1 MLRAQL
7 LPHHAD
13 RLDIVDRKPANECGL
28 SQSVQ
33 RKRVGVARK
42 ALHPGKRCLARHTE
56 FLTNSKRKGDIL
68 WKVERPLV
76 APDFGAD
83 KAAAVFLCGSFQPLR
98 HNGLGS
104 EQNAALR
111 HGMAQRLRDLRQ
123 RIAHHIRMIATD
135 IRDDADVRAQNITL
149 RRLLEFRRN
158 GHAFHHQHLRVLRRR
173 AAQDRNLL
181 FDIRF
186 SPAADRF
193 LTAIDIDGQGVR
205 SRRLAEDAK
214 ASRTEPRLDQAADC

>member
-1 MLRAQL
+1 
-7 LPHHAD
+7 
-13 RLDIVDRKPANECGL
+13 
-28 SQSVQ
+28 
-33 RKRVGVARK
+33 
-42 ALHPGKRCLARHTE
+42 
-56 FLTNSKRKGDIL
+56 
-68 WKVERPLV
+68 
-76 APDFGAD
+76 
-83 KAAAVFLCGSFQPLR
+83 
-98 HNGLGS
+98 
-104 EQNAALR
+104 
-111 HGMAQRLRDLRQ
+111 MAQRLRDLRQ